1 MNLRVR
7 NFVRSH
13 EQYEQ
18 ILERGYRFS
27 RNQLRASCAVEEQKR
42 KRKTRYVT
50 VKMDGLLSDTF
61 YK

>member
-18 ILERGYRFS
+18 ILERGYRFWKKNNYE
-27 RNQLRASCAVEEQKR
+27 RLVLLKGKR
-42 KRKTRYVT
+42 EKERRGT